1 VAGAKIFRRKIL
13 APFVEIDKVRASLG
27 YDPKP
32 EPMER
37 PMQYMLLIYGAPEVE
52 PQYGTPAFDKMMAGY
67 AAFSKRLVDDGAM
80 RGGEGLQG
88 IETATTLRVRGGKV
102 ETMDGPFATTKE
114 HLGGY
119 YVIDVPDLDAALKYA
134 AMIPSA
140 TYGSVE
146 VRPLMNYNPAGT

>member
-1 VAGAKIFRRKIL
+1 
-13 APFVEIDKVRASLG
+13 
-27 YDPKP
+27 
-32 EPMER
+32 
-37 PMQYMLLIYGAPEVE
+37 MQYMLLIYGAPEAE
-52 PQYGTPAFDKMMAGY
+52 PQYGTPAFDAMMAGY

-80 RGGEGLQG
+80 RSGEGLQG
-88 IETATTLRVRGGKV
+88 VETATSLRVRGGKV

-140 TYGSVE
+140 SYGTVE
-146 VRPLMNYNPAGT
+146 VRPVMVY